1 MTKVSTGMQAKVV
14 VLEDGVRSEST
25 GSGSATNAIAVN
37 DSQGSKHQS
46 KQLQSGNTEVTFPSV
61 ARYGLICPP

>member
-1 MTKVSTGMQAKVV
+1 MK
-14 VLEDGVRSEST
+14 SEWDSKPMLLDSKT
-25 GSGSATNAIAVN
+25 RVTSEVYDSAIAVN
-37 DSQGSKHQS
+37 DSQGSNHQN